1 MKDFAT
7 ENQAH
12 EDRSVKP
19 STVELQASDGP
30 VTAYVLFSREPEE
43 FNSAAHS
50 VSYGSVEL
58 SSAKVY
64 ADEAEA
70 IGFAEV
76 TGAKLEKVEIPGGLA
91 RDVFLKKWMKAA
103 KKNKQGL
110 FPFLLLPLAA
120 CGGGGSSAPVTF
132 TVTDAA
138 NVISFGGTA
147 TGDITSSTTT
157 VGGVATTTFTR
168 GGLTGTADEVFA
180 AVPKELVVAAGQVVT
195 VTGAQI
201 NGAKLTASGAGSVLI
216 NATDAGAGTVTTVS
230 TEINVDLEG
239 GTLTF
244 DMSNDNEDTITLA
257 AGSVIDLAGGTL
269 VVSDGKVIATGISLS
284 NVGGVTLNSTLV
296 VDIADFKAIQDAG
309 GFTGTGTLEVQ
320 PSANDSVDANTDLA
334 GLGIAAGSIANAE
347 FTETEILNMFT
358 TANAD
363 AATNIASLAADSV
376 TVSGS
381 VSSTVVLDWLAANV
395 AKVSDGGV
403 TAITLADS
411 AAVTTYSALI
421 AGDAVAADSVTLTSG
436 AIAGVDKAA
445 VLTNVTK
452 FIANQIVSITMT
464 DAEAASVSGSVDDAF
479 KADSITIGAVT
490 TSKANVLAN
499 GVKIADNGISSITL
513 TAAEFDAFVDANTN
527 NPFADESVTLAA
539 VTTNHADVITNISKV
554 VDGGITSIVLTSEQF
569 DAIVSA
575 GADAYDALA
584 SGSVTIS
591 DAVPLSESGSVAAQA
606 VKIAANGVSTANGI
620 TISGENF
627 EILTNNNANALQNGS
642 ATISGA
648 VATTTGGGA
657 ANGQSGAIVDHV
669 AKLVEGTVSSIDM
682 TADQYEALADVVGI
696 TATLFAS
703 SANSPSNG
711 TVTKANDGA
720 TTSSYANTD
729 EAGSGL
735 IANLAASKIVRSI
748 DITTSADSPESDPA
762 SISVYGW
769 NSSDDVTAGAVS
781 NVAASAVW
789 SSANWV
795 IVEENVATYLPNL
808 RETKQTVSFSENNT
822 AYSAYKIVF
831 SSVRDASS
839 ASSVKVS
846 EIALEGTDPLS
857 LKSVTFADAIDTNT
871 VSDIAA
877 NPNRIADAGID
888 DATISV
894 ADFETLF
901 AADAD
906 LLDAT
911 SGEQAVVDTAAANQ
925 SEIIAILSAVKAAK
939 IAQLLNL
946 DVEVGAFDQNVVS
959 LMMTRAVDAEV
970 DASGATSAVIAH
982 LATSVANIKTN
993 GL

>member
-7 ENQAH
+7 ENQAR
-12 EDRSVKP
+12 EDLSVKP
-19 STVELQASDGP
+19 NSVELQAGDGS
-30 VTAYVLFSREPEE
+30 VTAYVLLSREPEE
-43 FNSAAHS
+43 FNSAAQS

-76 TGAKLEKVEIPGGLA
+76 TGAKLEKIEIPGGLA
-91 RDVFLKKWMKAA
+91 RDVFLEKWMKAA
-103 KKNKQGL
+103 KKNKQGIL
-110 FPFLLLPLAA
+110 PLLLLPLAA
-120 CGGGGSSAPVTF
+120 CGGGGGSSAPVTF
-132 TVTDAA
+132 TVTEAA
-138 NVISFGGTA
+138 NLISFGGTA
-147 TGDITSSTTT
+147 TGDITASTTGT
-157 VGGVATTTFTR
+157 TTTFTR
-168 GGLTGTADEVFA
+168 GSLTGTADDVFDA
-180 AVPKELVVAAGQVVT
+180 AAPKQIIAASGQTVI

-201 NGAKLTASGAGSVLI
+201 DAAQLKASGSGNVTI

-230 TEINVDLEG
+230 TKIDVDLEG

-244 DMSNDNEDTITLA
+244 DMSNDNEDTITLT

-269 VVSDGKVIATGISLS
+269 VVSDGKVHASLAAIS
-284 NVGGVTLNSTLV
+284 NVGAVTLNSTLV
-296 VDIADFKAIQDAG
+296 VDLADFKEIQDAG
-309 GFTGTGTLEVQ
+309 GFTGTGTLEVA
-320 PSANDSVDANTDLA
+320 PSTSDSVTNATKLGA
-334 GLGIAAGSIANAE
+334 GGVGLAAGSLNNAE
-347 FTETEILNMFT
+347 FTETEFLALFDAGNGSAA
-358 TANAD
+358 ANL
-363 AATNIASLAADSV
+363 ATLAAKSV
-376 TVSGS
+376 SIIGS
-381 VSSTVVLDWLAANV
+381 VSNTTALTLLQTNV
-395 AKVSDGGV
+395 AKVKDGGV

-411 AAVTTYSALI
+411 AAVTTHSALI
-421 AGDAVAADSVTLTSG
+421 AGNAVAADSVTLTSG
-436 AIAGVDKAA
+436 AIATVDKAA

-464 DAEAASVSGSVDDAF
+464 DAEAASVSGPIDDAF

-499 GVKIADNGISSITL
+499 GDKIANNGISSITL
-513 TAAEFDAFVDANTN
+513 TSAEFDTFIDANTN
-527 NPFADESVTLAA
+527 NPFTNESVTLGA
-539 VTTNHADVITNISKV
+539 VTTNHADVITNIAKV
-554 VDGGITSIVLTSEQF
+554 ADGGITSIVLTSAQF
-569 DAIVSA
+569 DTIVTA

-591 DAVPLSESGSVAAQA
+591 NAVPLSESDSVAAQA
-606 VKIAANGVSTANGI
+606 VKIAADGVSTANGI

-627 EILTNNNANALQNGS
+627 ELLTDNNANALQNGS

-682 TADQYEALADVVGI
+682 TADQYQALADVVGI

-703 SANSPSNG
+703 SANSPGNG

-720 TTSSYANTD
+720 TTSSYVNTD

-781 NVAASAVW
+781 NVAASSVW
-789 SSANWV
+789 GSANWV

-857 LKSVTFADAIDTNT
+857 
-871 VSDIAA
+871 
-877 NPNRIADAGID
+877 
-888 DATISV
+888 
-894 ADFETLF
+894 
-901 AADAD
+901 
-906 LLDAT
+906 
-911 SGEQAVVDTAAANQ
+911 
-925 SEIIAILSAVKAAK
+925 
-939 IAQLLNL
+939 
-946 DVEVGAFDQNVVS
+946 
-959 LMMTRAVDAEV
+959 
-970 DASGATSAVIAH
+970 
-982 LATSVANIKTN
+982 
-993 GL
+993 